1 MCIKFNWGQQT
12 MKFKV
17 CNKYLA
23 VLLTLFLLLNLAA
36 CGKKSENTEVKEKEK
51 INVIALK
58 GPTAF
63 GSVKLWEDSENGET
77 EAIYNISV
85 VGDPSEAVAK
95 IANKDADVAMVPT
108 NMASVLYNK
117 TSKNVNI
124 AAINTLGVLYLV
136 TNDKSIS
143 SIKDLAGKTVFVSG
157 QGATPDFVLRYILKK
172 NGLTPGKDV
181 NLEYRSEHSEL
192 AAQVISENVSIAVLP
207 EPFVSQV
214 LTKNSK
220 IMVSLDLTNEW
231 NKITNDSVLTMGS
244 IVVRKDFLK
253 NKKEDFDKFLKNY
266 QKSVEYVSENTENAA
281 ELADKFG
288 IMQKEIAI
296 KALPKC
302 NVVFISGNEMQQ
314 KTENF
319 LKILYDFEPKSIG
332 GKIPDE
338 DFYYKE

>member
-1 MCIKFNWGQQT
+1 MCIKFTWGQQT
-12 MKFKV
+12 MKFRV
-17 CNKYLA
+17 CNKYLV

-36 CGKKSENTEVKEKEK
+36 CGKKSENTEVKEKAK
-51 INVIALK
+51 INVVALK
-58 GPTAF
+58 GPTAL
-63 GSVKLWEDSENGET
+63 GSVKLWEDSENGDT
-77 EAIYNISV
+77 EATYNISV

-181 NLEYRSEHSEL
+181 NLEYKSEHSEL

-253 NKKEDFDKFLKNY
+253 NKKEDFDKFLESY
-266 QKSVEYVSENTENAA
+266 QKSVEYVNENTEKAA

-288 IMQKEIAI
+288 IMQKEIAV

>member
-23 VLLTLFLLLNLAA
+23 VFLTLFLLLNLAA

-51 INVIALK
+51 INVVALK
-58 GPTAF
+58 GPTAL

-143 SIKDLAGKTVFVSG
+143 SIRDLAGKTVFVSG

-181 NLEYRSEHSEL
+181 NLEYKSEHSEL
-192 AAQVISENVSIAVLP
+192 AAQVISENVNIAVLP

>member
-1 MCIKFNWGQQT
+1 MCIKFTWGQQT

-17 CNKYLA
+17 YNKYLA
-23 VLLTLFLLLNLAA
+23 VFLTLFLLLNLAA
-36 CGKKSENTEVKEKEK
+36 CGKKNENTEVEEKAK
-51 INVIALK
+51 INVVALK
-58 GPTAF
+58 GPTAL
-63 GSVKLWEDSENGET
+63 GSVKLWEDSENGDT
-77 EAIYNISV
+77 EAVYNISV

-181 NLEYRSEHSEL
+181 NLEYKSEHSEL
-192 AAQVISENVSIAVLP
+192 AAQVISENVSVAVLP

-220 IMVSLDLTNEW
+220 IMVSLD
-231 NKITNDSVLTMGS
+231 
-244 IVVRKDFLK
+244 
-253 NKKEDFDKFLKNY
+253 FDKFLKSY